1 MKKILITIL
10 SVGLLMS
17 AASNVFGVP
26 TSQRDIT
33 WGYDSQI
40 DEYYLE
46 FDVNENEQ
54 VNLQV
59 KTDNLVHIY
68 LVYDAESR
76 KWQGLGSPD
85 QGTWSYT
92 FSESGTY
99 KVAIFGDAYAEAYS
113 VDSGDPPPSVPIP
126 GAFLLFGSGLVGM
139 VSMRRVRSKQ

>member
-1 MKKILITIL
+1 MKKIILTIL
-10 SVGLLMS
+10 YFGLFLS
-17 AASNVFGVP
+17 ASCNVFAASV
-26 TSQRDIT
+26 SQRDIT

-46 FDVNENEQ
+46 FNVNENEQ

-59 KTDNLVHIY
+59 KTDSLVHIY

-76 KWQGLGSPD
+76 KWKGLGSPD

-92 FSESGTY
+92 FNETGTY

-113 VDSGDPPPSVPIP
+113 VDAPVSPASVPIP
-126 GAFLLFGSGLVGM
+126 SALLLFGSGLVGM